1 LYNNIRHN
9 VIRAVKVLPE
19 AVRVGA
25 AEIGILENKC
35 IYVNEMHETEHDPA
49 VDQIGS
55 LQSQIKLLTNNLE
68 IAAKNHEELASRCN
82 SLEHELTNRE
92 AVLQAEMQ
100 RKLEIEHEAVTKKAK
115 IEASSILDEA
125 EKIRSEASSKGYS
138 EGITKGQKD
147 GFEKAR
153 VDLEAEY
160 SSRFSDLIS
169 IFEKIHSEIENNL
182 KDLVQ
187 LNEARLL
194 RLWKETLCAM
204 LNREVILN
212 PETARIV
219 LEGILERTSD
229 KNSVLIYL
237 SPLDIGS
244 IQFQTDKMT
253 ESLRGIKHLEFLPD
267 TRVERGSCIVETS
280 LGIYDARWRMQ
291 MEQIEI
297 QIADLYREVT
307 KESTVETVI
316 DKNKNKTRKRKKKD
330 PEKDPEKGP
339 EKGALEE

>member
-1 LYNNIRHN
+1 MYNNIRRN

-19 AVRVGA
+19 AVRVGV
-25 AEIGILENKC
+25 AEISLFDNENTCEK
-35 IYVNEMHETEHDPA
+35 ELHEDELGLAQDK
-49 VDQIGS
+49 IGS
-55 LQSQIKLLTNNLE
+55 LQSQIKLLANKLE
-68 IAAKNHEELASRCN
+68 VTESNYDELTSRCKN
-82 SLEHELTNRE
+82 MELEHANSE
-92 AVLQAEMQ
+92 AQLRAEMQ
-100 RKLEIEHEAVTKKAK
+100 RKLENERVTVVNKAK
-115 IEASSILDEA
+115 IEASSILEEA
-125 EKIRSEASSKGYS
+125 EKNRSEAFEKGYS
-138 EGITKGQKD
+138 EGISKGQRD
-147 GFEKAR
+147 GFEKAKID
-153 VDLEAEY
+153 VEAEY

-169 IFEKIHSEIENNL
+169 IFEKIHLEIENNL

-194 RLWKETLCAM
+194 RLWKETLTAM

-229 KNSVLIYL
+229 KNRVLIYL

-267 TRVERGSCIVETS
+267 VRVERGSCIVETN

-307 KESTVETVI
+307 KESTIEPANDANKTKTKRRKKRETV
-316 DKNKNKTRKRKKKD
+316 KEA
-330 PEKDPEKGP
+330 PEE
-339 EKGALEE
+339 

>member
-1 LYNNIRHN
+1 
-9 VIRAVKVLPE
+9 VLPE
-19 AVRVGA
+19 AVRVGVA
-25 AEIGILENKC
+25 DIGLLDNESIYEKEI
-35 IYVNEMHETEHDPA
+35 HDNDLDLA
-49 VDQIGS
+49 QDRIGS
-55 LQSQIKLLTNNLE
+55 LQSQIKLLTNKLE
-68 IAAKNHEELASRCN
+68 ESESNCNELASRCK
-82 SLEHELTNRE
+82 SMEQEYANRE
-92 AVLQAEMQ
+92 ALLQAELQ
-100 RKLEIEHEAVTKKAK
+100 RKLEAERAVVINKAK
-115 IEASSILDEA
+115 TEASSILEEA
-125 EKIRSEASSKGYS
+125 QKIRSEGFEKGYS

-147 GFEKAR
+147 GFEKAK
-153 VDLEAEY
+153 VDVEAEY
-160 SSRFSDLIS
+160 SSRFSDLIY

-194 RLWKETLCAM
+194 RLWKETLSSM

-229 KNSVLIYL
+229 KNRVLIYL
-237 SPLDIGS
+237 SPLDIGN

-267 TRVERGSCIVETS
+267 ARVERGSCIVETN

-307 KESTVETVI
+307 KESTVEPTKDI
-316 DKNKNKTRKRKKKD
+316 NKPKTKRRKKK
-330 PEKDPEKGP
+330 ETVAE
-339 EKGALEE
+339 AVEE